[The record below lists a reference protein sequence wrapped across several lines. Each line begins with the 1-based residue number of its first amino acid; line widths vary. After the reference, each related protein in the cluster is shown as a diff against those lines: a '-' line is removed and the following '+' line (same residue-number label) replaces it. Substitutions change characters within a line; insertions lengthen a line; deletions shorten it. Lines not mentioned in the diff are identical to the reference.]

1 MMVGSRFSV
10 GSDIPRSIPASLHP
24 EIRQIEEALT
34 DDERKTL
41 RWTLTWLEG
50 RPIVTLDNGVE
61 VGKDPHRHDAED

>member
-10 GSDIPRSIPASLHP
+10 GSDIPRAIPASLHP
-24 EIRQIEEALT
+24 EIREVEETLT
-34 DDERKTL
+34 DDERQTL

-61 VGKDPHRHDAED
+61 VGHHPHSDDVED

>member
-10 GSDIPRSIPASLHP
+10 GSDIPRSIPAPLHE
-24 EIRQIEEALT
+24 EIRAVEASLT
-34 DDERKTL
+34 DDERATL

-61 VGKDPHRHDAED
+61 VGNRNHDDES